1 MLARTYLEVKGMAK
15 NWIITWA
22 AKSPNQNP
30 RDKVLTTHNKT
41 SVSCWS
47 ALDNSGGTMGS
58 HKRCLCNL
66 RASRNTKPH
75 IDYV

>member
-15 NWIITWA
+15 NWIITCF
-22 AKSPNQNP
+22 AKSLDQNP
-30 RDKVLTTHNKT
+30 GDKVLTTYNEM
-41 SVSCWS
+41 SISCWLS
-47 ALDNSGGTMGS
+47 ADNTGATMGS
-58 HKRCLCNL
+58 HKRCLCCL